1 MKDDYLDLS
10 KPDYLDA
17 PNEHDWPDRRRSTTV
32 RDVVAMLFR
41 RRRLVV
47 ISFVSILLGATLAG
61 LLWPE
66 YEAEMKIMVK
76 RERVDPI
83 VSAEDSRPTTVLRP
97 VSAEEVNS
105 EVELLQGDDLLEQ
118 VVRKTGLHRNDPPA
132 WRRLIPIPL
141 PSEQEA
147 VAKSVRRIKNSLH
160 VAPVKDTSLIT
171 VRYKS
176 SDPERAAG
184 VLKALADAY
193 LQKHL
198 EVHRPQG
205 QVEFFDKQTAE
216 YRDKLR
222 QAEGELS
229 KYSTVVGSASPR
241 LERDMVLQKLNEF
254 EATLEQTNAGISE
267 TRNRIAELQR
277 LASSAP
283 ERVTTQVRTQNNEQL
298 LQDLQSTLLKLEL
311 DRTALLNK
319 YSPTYR
325 PVQELEAKIGQTKQA
340 LKEARSNPLRDETT
354 DRDATYGW
362 IQGELAKARSDL
374 RSLQARAKATQ
385 NTIVDYRAASQ
396 RLNQQDLEQ
405 QGLARAAKS
414 AEENYLLYERKRE
427 EARITGAL
435 DENRIVNVALAES
448 PTVPVLPSKSPF
460 LFAVTGLV
468 LATIVSF
475 GLAFG
480 SEYFD
485 RSFRTPDE
493 VHAYLQVPVLAAI
506 PQAVGAGGVAGHPDM
521 RTGTEG

>member
-1 MKDDYLDLS
+1 
-10 KPDYLDA
+10 
-17 PNEHDWPDRRRSTTV
+17 
-32 RDVVAMLFR
+32 
-41 RRRLVV
+41 
-47 ISFVSILLGATLAG
+47 
-61 LLWPE
+61 
-66 YEAEMKIMVK
+66 
-76 RERVDPI
+76 
-83 VSAEDSRPTTVLRP
+83 
-97 VSAEEVNS
+97 
-105 EVELLQGDDLLEQ
+105 
-118 VVRKTGLHRNDPPA
+118 
-132 WRRLIPIPL
+132 
-141 PSEQEA
+141 
-147 VAKSVRRIKNSLH
+147 
-160 VAPVKDTSLIT
+160 
-171 VRYKS
+171 
-176 SDPERAAG
+176 
-184 VLKALADAY
+184 
-193 LQKHL
+193 
-198 EVHRPQG
+198 
-205 QVEFFDKQTAE
+205 VEFFDKQTAE